1 MTRETGSP
9 GVSRRGFLVTS
20 AAAAG
25 GAALIVGFDLGA
37 PAAQSPQ
44 PAKAPPNPLSAWV
57 RVARDGSVTLIL
69 AKSEMGQGVY
79 TTLPMIL
86 AEELDADWSRVRV
99 EQAPTNAA
107 IYDHGTGGSQSVRT
121 SWLPLRRAGA
131 AARQMLVA
139 AAAAR
144 WAVDPTTCT
153 TEAGVV
159 RGPAGQSLPYGDLV
173 EAAAALPVPDL
184 EKVPLKDPAR
194 FRIIGTSRPRLDI
207 PAKVN
212 GEAVFGSDVRVPGML
227 YAVVARCP
235 TVGGRVARFDAAK
248 AKALPG
254 VRQVVEIPAV
264 RAGVFTTG
272 GVAVVADSTWAAIQ
286 GREALDITWDHGPH
300 AKESSASLRAQFV
313 QLIEKGGTVVRDEG
327 DAAAALA
334 AGGRRVEAEYDVPF
348 EAHAPMEPLNATVHV
363 RADGAEAWIG
373 SQGPQWPQGAIAEI
387 AGVTPDKVVVHT
399 TLLGGGFGRRYH
411 ADYVVEAAQVSKAV
425 NAPVQV
431 VWTRED
437 DIRHD
442 FFRPAALHRLAATL
456 DEQGRPAAWVHRMA
470 STSSNALWG
479 EPGKAK
485 LEDSEIG
492 GAVDVPYAVPRIRFE
507 YANAPT
513 GVPVMW
519 WRSVEHSGNAFVIES
534 FVDELAHAARQD
546 PFEYRRALL
555 AHGTLVKFPP
565 GAPDGIDT
573 KRLLATLELAAQ
585 KAGWGTPLPQGRG
598 RGIACHY
605 CFNSYAAQVA
615 EVSVQDGRVRV
626 HRIVCAVDVG
636 QVVHPD
642 GVKAQVEGAVA
653 YALSAVKGHVTFRD
667 GQAEQT
673 NFDAFEVIRIDEM
686 PEVEV
691 HAVPSTVAPTGI
703 GEPGL
708 PPCAPAVANAVFAAT
723 GKRLRRMPFAKEDLA

>member
-1 MTRETGSP
+1 MSRTDGQA

-20 AAAAG
+20 AAAG
-25 GAALIVGFDLGA
+25 GAALVIGFDLAA
-37 PAAQSPQ
+37 PGAQSPG
-44 PAKAPPNPLSAWV
+44 PGTAPPNPLSAWV
-57 RVARDGSVTLIL
+57 RVARDGSVTLIV

-79 TTLPMIL
+79 TALPMIL
-86 AEELDADWSRVRV
+86 AEELDVDWSRVRV

-131 AARQMLVA
+131 AARQMLVTA
-139 AAAAR
+139 AATQ
-144 WAVDPTTCT
+144 WKVDPKACAV
-153 TEAGVV
+153 EAGVV
-159 RGPAGQSLPYGDLV
+159 RGPGGQTAAYGDLV
-173 EAAAALPVPDL
+173 EAAAALPVPNL
-184 EKVPLKDPAR
+184 ETVPLKDPAR
-194 FRIIGTSRPRLDI
+194 FRIIGTSKPRLDI
-207 PAKVN
+207 PAKVD
-212 GEAVFGSDVRVPGML
+212 GSAVFGIDVRVPGML

-235 TVGGRVARFDAAK
+235 TVGGRPARFDASK

-254 VRQVVEIPAV
+254 VRHVVEIPAI

-272 GVAVVADSTWAAIQ
+272 GVAVVAESTWAAIQ
-286 GREALDITWDHGPH
+286 GREALDITWDHGSH
-300 AKESSASLRAQFV
+300 AKESSAGLRAQFA

-327 DAAAALA
+327 GAAAAVA
-334 AGGRRVEAEYDVPF
+334 AAAQRVEAEYDVPF
-348 EAHAPMEPLNATVHV
+348 QAHAPMEPLNATVHV
-363 RADGAEAWIG
+363 RADGAEAWVG
-373 SQGPQWPQGAIAEI
+373 SQGPQWPQGEIAKI
-387 AGVTPDKVVVHT
+387 AGVPPEKVVVHN

-411 ADYVVEAAQVSKAV
+411 ADYVVEAAQVSKVV

-456 DEQGRPAAWVHRMA
+456 DEKGRPAAWVHKMA

-479 EPGKAK
+479 EPGKTK
-485 LEDSEIG
+485 LEESEVG
-492 GAVDVPYAVPRIRFE
+492 GAVDIPYAVPRIRFE
-507 YANAPT
+507 YSHAPT

-534 FVDELAHAARQD
+534 FIDELAHAAQQD
-546 PFEYRRALL
+546 PLEYRRALL
-555 AHGTLVKFPP
+555 AHGVMVKFP
-565 GAPDGIDT
+565 ADARDGIDT

-585 KAGWGTPLPQGRG
+585 KAGWGTPLPKGRG
-598 RGIACHY
+598 RGLACHY
-605 CFNSYAAQVA
+605 SFNSYAAQVA
-615 EVSVQDGRVRV
+615 EASVQDGRVRV
-626 HRIVCAVDVG
+626 HRIVCAVDIG
-636 QVVHPD
+636 HVVHPD
-642 GVKAQVEGAVA
+642 SVKAQVEGAVA
-653 YALSAVKGHVTFRD
+653 YALSAVKGHITFRD

-673 NFDAFEVIRIDEM
+673 NFDGFEVIRLDEM

-723 GKRLRRMPFAKEDLA
+723 GKRLRRMPFAKEDLG